1 MHSVLFLHGAL
12 GTSAHWKSVTD
23 ILGGEC
29 RVHEYQF
36 PGHGFAPSEGV
47 QTIDTL
53 AADLKQYIENQ
64 KLTDFSLAG
73 YSMGGY
79 VALKLAS
86 QGLVGLNKL
95 LTVAVKT
102 TWDPQ
107 IAQQE
112 VSGIT
117 YEKLQPLAS
126 KMELMH
132 GNNWA
137 DLIAS
142 TASVLHSIGR
152 NPLGLSDMA
161 SISIPLRMLVGSA
174 DQMVSVDETSKFALS
189 ARSGSYRVLPEQ
201 GHLLHRM
208 DAELLAKEISDF
220 LLH

>member
-12 GTSAHWKSVTD
+12 GTSAHWKPVTD
-23 ILGGEC
+23 ILGGAC
-29 RVHEYQF
+29 RAHFYQF
-36 PGHGFAPSEGV
+36 PGHGFVPAAGV
-47 QTIDTL
+47 QTIETL
-53 AADLKQYIENQ
+53 TADLENYIESQ
-64 KLTDFSLAG
+64 RLTDFSIAG

-86 QGLVGLNKL
+86 QGLAGLRKL

-117 YEKLQPLAS
+117 FEKLQPLAS

-132 GNNWA
+132 GKDWT
-137 DLIAS
+137 DLIKS
-142 TASVLHSIGR
+142 TGSVLHSIGKH
-152 NPLGLSDMA
+152 PLGLTDMA

-174 DQMVSVDETSKFALS
+174 DQMVSVQETSSFALA
-189 ARSGSYRVLPEQ
+189 ARSGSFKLLPEQ

-208 DAELLAKEISDF
+208 DAEQLAGEISDF
-220 LLH
+220 LLC